1 MVKRVS
7 FRIRRRYFDLIVK
20 GEKKEEIRTDKPY
33 WRKML
38 LGEHPPEIAIFVCGK
53 EVHRRWIRGKPYL
66 ADPEKVLGRPLSEQ
80 GIKDVLTNPAIITP
94 LGEQAIPMTSTF
106 GGDFRGGPKTII
118 VGWTRPSE
126 VAEHKSLVKEIKE
139 ATGEAHYDEK
149 QYRAD
154 LEAEREE

>member
-1 MVKRVS
+1 MVKKVS

-33 WRKML
+33 WRKIL
-38 LGEHPPEIAIFVCGK
+38 LGEHPPDIAIFVCGK

-94 LGEQAIPMTSTF
+94 LGEQAIPVTSTMSVGF
-106 GGDFRGGPKTII
+106 IQKEVII
-118 VGWTRPSE
+118 GWTRPSE
-126 VAEHKSLVKEIKE
+126 VAEHESLVKEIKE